1 MIQESNGDPM
11 NDSIP
16 NSATTAE
23 NTSASVPV
31 SESGAKE
38 QVTEQ
43 TPERASNGRIIGVV
57 LALTAVITLML
68 LSFLAPVMNS
78 GPKDLPF
85 AVAGPEAAVK
95 PMLEGLG
102 QKQPGAFDV
111 TTYESPDAAKQAIQN
126 REAIGGM
133 AVEKDGLH
141 VFTAA
146 GAGTPYKQMLTQ
158 MAQGMEKSGQH
169 VTIEEL
175 APTTADD
182 PNASGISVLAMPLA
196 FGGMASAAMLTFG
209 LKGRRWGKIV
219 GSLAF
224 STVAGFVA
232 AAIMQFGFGNID
244 GNYFELA
251 AVLGLGIAGTSMF
264 VLGLESLLGAPG
276 LGVGALV
283 TIFIS
288 NPLSGIGTGWQW
300 LPSPWGH
307 IGQFLPIGAAGNA
320 VRSVAY
326 FNGAGITHSVIVLL
340 AWMLVGCLFVA
351 LSSARSRKRAK

>member
-1 MIQESNGDPM
+1 
-11 NDSIP
+11 
-16 NSATTAE
+16 
-23 NTSASVPV
+23 
-31 SESGAKE
+31 
-38 QVTEQ
+38 
-43 TPERASNGRIIGVV
+43 
-57 LALTAVITLML
+57 
-68 LSFLAPVMNS
+68 
-78 GPKDLPF
+78 
-85 AVAGPEAAVK
+85 
-95 PMLEGLG
+95 
-102 QKQPGAFDV
+102 
-111 TTYESPDAAKQAIQN
+111 
-126 REAIGGM
+126 
-133 AVEKDGLH
+133 
-141 VFTAA
+141 
-146 GAGTPYKQMLTQ
+146 

-224 STVAGFVA
+224 STVAGFVV